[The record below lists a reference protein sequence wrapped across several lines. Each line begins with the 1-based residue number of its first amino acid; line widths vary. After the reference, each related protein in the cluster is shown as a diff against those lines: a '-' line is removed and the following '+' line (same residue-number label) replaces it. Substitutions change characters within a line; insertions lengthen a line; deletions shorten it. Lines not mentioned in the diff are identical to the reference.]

1 MKLRR
6 KAFVNFA
13 CSLALAGNSFGVMAQ
28 DKPQTQ
34 NKVTVRTS
42 DGQTKEFTVQ
52 GEGGVFVDQSGQQIR
67 LSRTEQAGGQ
77 QLRVMAEPSAG
88 TFFNYQVGMP
98 LDFQGQDFT
107 FVRGQAGPGQEAT
120 FNYVSS
126 EMSFDNRLVKGAPF
140 SAEIENETVQ
150 TLGDGNRIIH
160 KSTGSIHR
168 DGEGRTRR
176 EQSIGAVGTFANT
189 ENLRM
194 TTIND
199 PVAGAIYTLEPNSH
213 IARKMSNV
221 RTPMATFS
229 AAREGT
235 AISTISVAGGA
246 NTATA
251 NTAAP
256 KKVSVSGGVLQG
268 NAIKKAQPPYPPIA
282 KAAKASGPVQV
293 QIIVSEEGK
302 VMEANAISGHPLL
315 RDSAVEAARK
325 WEFKPTELSGAAV
338 KVQGTLTFNYTLADE
353 TQADPANASSAS
365 AHIATSSGV
374 KIKSNVE
381 SLGKQTIEGVEA
393 EGKRTTTTIP
403 ADAIGNERP
412 IEMVSETWYSPE
424 LQTTIMS
431 KRSDPRTGETTYRLT
446 NIRRGEP
453 DASLFQ
459 VPSDYTVKEGGF
471 SGAFGVGGAEIM
483 PTMRKRSP
491 NQ

>member
-1 MKLRR
+1 
-6 KAFVNFA
+6 
-13 CSLALAGNSFGVMAQ
+13 
-28 DKPQTQ
+28 
-34 NKVTVRTS
+34 
-42 DGQTKEFTVQ
+42 
-52 GEGGVFVDQSGQQIR
+52 
-67 LSRTEQAGGQ
+67 
-77 QLRVMAEPSAG
+77 
-88 TFFNYQVGMP
+88 
-98 LDFQGQDFT
+98 
-107 FVRGQAGPGQEAT
+107 
-120 FNYVSS
+120 
-126 EMSFDNRLVKGAPF
+126 
-140 SAEIENETVQ
+140 
-150 TLGDGNRIIH
+150 
-160 KSTGSIHR
+160 
-168 DGEGRTRR
+168 
-176 EQSIGAVGTFANT
+176 
-189 ENLRM
+189 
-194 TTIND
+194 
-199 PVAGAIYTLEPNSH
+199 
-213 IARKMSNV
+213 
-221 RTPMATFS
+221 
-229 AAREGT
+229 
-235 AISTISVAGGA
+235 
-246 NTATA
+246 
-251 NTAAP
+251 
-256 KKVSVSGGVLQG
+256 
-268 NAIKKAQPPYPPIA
+268 
-282 KAAKASGPVQV
+282 
-293 QIIVSEEGK
+293 
-302 VMEANAISGHPLL
+302 MEANAISGHPLL